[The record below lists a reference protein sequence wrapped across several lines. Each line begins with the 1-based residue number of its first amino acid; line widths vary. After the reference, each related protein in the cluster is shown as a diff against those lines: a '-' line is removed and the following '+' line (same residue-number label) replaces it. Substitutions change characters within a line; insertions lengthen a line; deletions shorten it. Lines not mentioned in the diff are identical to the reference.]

1 MLKRFL
7 PKETSFF
14 DFFESHIALT
24 VEACENLIKL
34 KENLSDVSLICS
46 KIKEIETRADSITH
60 NCISALHRTFIT
72 PFDRN
77 EIRRLISRLDDI
89 LDLIEEATSCVK
101 LYEINEIKPEMQAF
115 ALILLNASKAL
126 QDAVKMLRDIRNP
139 HNILEKC
146 KYVSKLEQ
154 EGDYILHSGMARLFK
169 EEKDPF
175 TLIKWKEILE
185 LLEKATDKCHD
196 VTNTIEGMV
205 IEAS

>member
-24 VEACENLIKL
+24 VEACENMIKL
-34 KENLSDVSLICS
+34 TGNTTDVALICS
-46 KIKEIETRADSITH
+46 KIKEIETRGDRITH
-60 NCISALHRTFIT
+60 DCISALHRTFIT

-77 EIRRLISRLDDI
+77 HIRRLISRLDDI
-89 LDLIEEATSCVK
+89 LDLIEEAATCIK
-101 LYEINEIKPEMQAF
+101 LYEIKEIKPEMQAF
-115 ALILLNASKAL
+115 ALIALNASTAIADALKLLRNIRDPKAI
-126 QDAVKMLRDIRNP
+126 VEN
-139 HNILEKC
+139 C

-154 EGDYILHSGMARLFK
+154 EGDFILHSAMARLFK

-185 LLEKATDKCHD
+185 LMEKVTDKCHD
-196 VTNTIEGMV
+196 VTNTIESIV